1 MVKDLTQVSEWRSIL
16 EDQCGE
22 GSHAG
27 KPEVLNASAGVTHL
41 EPSKEGG
48 ASRLTHSSA

>member
-1 MVKDLTQVSEWRSIL
+1 MKDLTQDSERRSML

-27 KPEVLNASAGVTHL
+27 KPEVLNASAVVTHL
-41 EPSKEGG
+41 EPSKERR
-48 ASRLTHSSA
+48 ASRQTDSSA